1 MVKSGTC
8 QFKSGISQVKSG
20 ICQVKSGTCQEH
32 VRSSQKHIRSEEAQL
47 YELKSLVPERVKVD
61 VEKFSTTAQFW
72 EFMDIEFGDKKEL
85 VCDCLAYLR
94 DCKHPKEARSDAQK
108 FQGVGKFWV
117 RKLPVY
123 TANVI
128 PGYDMP
134 NQEQISSVRN
144 HLFLIRQE
152 SK

>member
-61 VEKFSTTAQFW
+61 VEKLSTTAQFW
-72 EFMDIEFGDKKEL
+72 EFKDVEFWDKKEL
-85 VCDCLAYLR
+85 VCDRLAYLR
-94 DCKHPKEARSDAQK
+94 D
-108 FQGVGKFWV
+108 
-117 RKLPVY
+117 
-123 TANVI
+123 
-128 PGYDMP
+128 
-134 NQEQISSVRN
+134 
-144 HLFLIRQE
+144 
-152 SK
+152 